1 MARADARAGCSAA
14 GCGAGGGDKG
24 VGAVVDVEHCAL
36 GAFEDDVVARFAVA
50 VGGKCYVGDERAD
63 ARGVGEP
70 FGGDVVVGDGR
81 GVVVVFELEVVEVH
95 QFAQAFAEGFRV
107 HEVGQ
112 SQAAARDF
120 VFVGGADAASGGAD
134 FVGAARGFACLVERA
149 VARQDEG
156 AGGRD
161 VQALHDGHT
170 GGFQRGDFG
179 KEGAQAEDDAVADVA
194 FDAFV
199 QDACRDEVQ
208 HGFFAVNDEGVAGV
222 VPALVAHDGARF
234 FGEQIDDF
242 AFAFVAPLG
251 ADDDQV
257 CTHGCFPWLSV
268 GNAVGSLPSGKWW
281 CIHGCGS
288 LNPRFVSL

>member
-1 MARADARAGCSAA
+1 M
-14 GCGAGGGDKG
+14 
-24 VGAVVDVEHCAL
+24 
-36 GAFEDDVVARFAVA
+36 
-50 VGGKCYVGDERAD
+50 
-63 ARGVGEP
+63 
-70 FGGDVVVGDGR
+70 
-81 GVVVVFELEVVEVH
+81 
-95 QFAQAFAEGFRV
+95 
-107 HEVGQ
+107 
-112 SQAAARDF
+112 
-120 VFVGGADAASGGAD
+120 
-134 FVGAARGFACLVERA
+134 
-149 VARQDEG
+149 ARQDEG

-194 FDAFV
+194 FDACV

-208 HGFFAVNDEGVAGV
+208 HGFFAVDDEGVASV

-257 CTHGCFPWLSV
+257 CTHGCFPWLS
-268 GNAVGSLPSGKWW
+268 GGE
-281 CIHGCGS
+281 CGG
-288 LNPRFVSL
+288 